1 MSNPNLR
8 GRTLQEMQYDLY
20 AAMRRLDALINEI
33 ALLNEGRKGLKT

>member
-20 AAMRRLDALINEI
+20 AAMRWLDALINEI
-33 ALLNEGRKGLKT
+33 ALLNEERKGLKT